1 MGVERGT
8 EGKEGKREKQVRQM
22 FGLCLIEALDKH
34 AGLPASKHTPDS
46 ICSCREKRAG
56 E

>member
-46 ICSCREKRAG
+46 ICSCREKRAS